1 MSSTV
6 LLAVDVVAGKPRAD
20 SFAAAQLAR
29 GLVRDSADHV
39 VVLYVR
45 EFSIRRIG
53 RMVADHG
60 GTVGQRA
67 VNEIV
72 AGLRDAGIQASGLV
86 READGGHVGQVI
98 AEAARDLDARV
109 IVIGSG
115 RHVSWP
121 HIPLGS
127 VAMRVLH
134 LAMVP
139 VLVVPAPE
147 RRAGTAIPVPLATA
161 AAEPAGRPGGSDQP
175 GRSVP
180 TRRAGAGRVQAPAP
194 APPSPLPRQPARQ
207 WNENENRDRESA
219 GRPAAD
225 RPGQCGSGGRSCP

>member
-1 MSSTV
+1 MSSNI
-6 LLAVDVVAGKPRAD
+6 LLAVDVAAGKHRKGAW
-20 SFAAAQLAR
+20 AAAQLAR

-45 EFSIRRIG
+45 DFSICQIG

-60 GTVGQRA
+60 GTVGQHA

-86 READGGHVGQVI
+86 READGGHVGHVI

-109 IVIGSG
+109 IVLGSG
-115 RHVSWP
+115 RHASWP
-121 HIPLGS
+121 HIPLGR
-127 VAMRVLH
+127 VATRVLH
-134 LAMVP
+134 LSVVP

-161 AAEPAGRPGGSDQP
+161 K
-175 GRSVP
+175 
-180 TRRAGAGRVQAPAP
+180 
-194 APPSPLPRQPARQ
+194 
-207 WNENENRDRESA
+207 
-219 GRPAAD
+219 
-225 RPGQCGSGGRSCP
+225 